1 VTCLLLC
8 SLIRGFGGLGLLF
21 DQRGNVL
28 LAEAEGAT
36 SRKQLGIGGWLAA
49 SIAAPNVC
57 FNSFHKKRTPEFA
70 LSDRK
75 RPSQATFFLSYCLTV
90 LYHVLPASGF
100 SYSSKFRMIHIRQK
114 SGAVKS
120 WHRFD
125 RL

>member
-75 RPSQATFFLSYCLTV
+75 RPSQATFSLSYCLTCIISRFTRFWFLFQV
-90 LYHVLPASGF
+90 KIQDD
-100 SYSSKFRMIHIRQK
+100 SYQTEKRCRE
-114 SGAVKS
+114 VTEPL
-120 WHRFD
+120 R
-125 RL
+125 